1 MEHGKDYLLV
11 RHPNP
16 RFENHNVIILRN
28 EPYRGVV
35 LEYSNIRIIPSEP
48 ENILEF
54 DTTPVHVP
62 EDTFDLESDEFEEY
76 ISSVMQDLV
85 ESHDKRDAMIY
96 VSAETGEQLDV

>member
-1 MEHGKDYLLV
+1 MEQGKDYLLV

-16 RFENHNVIILRN
+16 RFENHNVVILRN
-28 EPYRGVV
+28 EPYKGVV

-54 DTTPVHVP
+54 STTPVHVP
-62 EDTFDLESDEFEEY
+62 DDAYDIESDEFEEY
-76 ISSVMQDLV
+76 IAAVIQNVV

>member
-1 MEHGKDYLLV
+1 MKEGVDYLLR
-11 RHPNP
+11 RHPEP

-28 EPYRGVV
+28 EPYKGVA

-54 DTTPVHVP
+54 STTPLYVP
-62 EDTFDLESDEFEEY
+62 QDAFDLESDEFEEY
-76 ISSVMQDLV
+76 ISGVMQDLV

-96 VSAETGEQLDV
+96 VSAETGEKLDV